1 MKDKVQDTKHRK
13 KLRILLVIIKCFILT
28 NTMTIDRSTLTDD
41 KTQKGRHSE
50 LVKQTMNEKK

>member
-1 MKDKVQDTKHRK
+1 MRFKTQNTE

-28 NTMTIDRSTLTDD
+28 NTMTLGRSTLTDD